1 MRREIEQENRVFVK
15 LMIGTLPIWCFFL
28 IFISGTFMSE
38 DELMDVAGGVF
49 FGGKDLAFF
58 HLLPEYP
65 TGESLVELL
74 LDTPGFYVTYWNSFK
89 QTMGV
94 LLIQFLVAVPAG
106 WAFGR
111 FEFKGKRILY
121 FIYLLLMLLPFQVM
135 MLSEYMVLDRLHL
148 MNTVWTVI
156 LPAGFATSG
165 VITITTF
172 FAQIP
177 EEVLEAARVDGAS
190 EWTIFLQIGIPMGKG
205 GILSALLLAF
215 LEQFNA
221 VERPMNFIR
230 EKSLWPLSIYLPQIM
245 DEKMSVA
252 FGAACIGMIP
262 CILIFL
268 LGQEY
273 VESGMV
279 AGALK

>member
-1 MRREIEQENRVFVK
+1 
-15 LMIGTLPIWCFFL
+15 
-28 IFISGTFMSE
+28 MSE

-49 FGGKDLAFF
+49 SGGKELAFF

-65 TGESLVELL
+65 TGKNLVELL

-89 QTMGV
+89 QTIGV
-94 LLIQFLVAVPAG
+94 LIIQFLVAVPAG

-135 MLSEYMVLDRLHL
+135 MLSEYMVLDRVHL
-148 MNTVWTVI
+148 MNTIWAVI

-172 FAQIP
+172 FANIP

-190 EWTIFLQIGIPMGKG
+190 EWTIFCK
-205 GILSALLLAF
+205 
-215 LEQFNA
+215 LEY
-221 VERPMNFIR
+221 RW
-230 EKSLWPLSIYLPQIM
+230 EKVVFFRHCY
-245 DEKMSVA
+245 
-252 FGAACIGMIP
+252 
-262 CILIFL
+262 
-268 LGQEY
+268 
-273 VESGMV
+273 
-279 AGALK
+279 